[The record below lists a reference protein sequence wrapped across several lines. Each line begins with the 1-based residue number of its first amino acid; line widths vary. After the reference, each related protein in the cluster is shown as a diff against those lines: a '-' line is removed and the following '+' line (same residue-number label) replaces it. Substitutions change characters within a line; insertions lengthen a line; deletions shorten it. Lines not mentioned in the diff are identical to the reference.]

1 MISEVFS
8 FEDELTDEGVMV
20 IVQASKMYEVR
31 KLKKGNNGLYLYM
44 NTEKMGVT
52 TAAFIPRN
60 QVEKIIKAMKE
71 VLNEE

>member
-1 MISEVFS
+1 MVSHEVS
-8 FEDELTDEGVMV
+8 FDDELTDEGVTV
-20 IVQASKMYEVR
+20 IVETSKMYEVR

-44 NTEKMGVT
+44 STEKMGVT

-60 QVEKIIKAMKE
+60 QAKKIIKAMKA

>member
-60 QVEKIIKAMKE
+60 QAKKIIKAMKK